1 MSSSSSSCVVL
12 TPVGS
17 HIEAQTENALR
28 ELERRG
34 YTVWRSFG
42 CSAIDF
48 ARNRLATQ
56 AMSQGFDE
64 TLWID
69 SDIVFDADDVD
80 RMRSWTMSDLQN
92 LELDASNQPG
102 TFGPNESH
110 ETPDAKPL
118 VLTGV
123 YAKKGLRELAV
134 QLFAT
139 QGETLLFGHE
149 APFRKAMYA
158 PGGML
163 LVRREAYERVGRYFL
178 LPHCTTNESFGMIP
192 YFMPSIIQEGE
203 KSIYLCED
211 FAFSRR
217 VRDAGLDIWVD
228 MRMRLYHIG
237 SYPFSW
243 EDAGTATERFR
254 SYRFV
259 LQEKPK
265 A

>member
-1 MSSSSSSCVVL
+1 MNSASSCVIL

-17 HIEAQTENALR
+17 HIEPQTENALR

-34 YTVWRSFG
+34 YAVWRSFG

-48 ARNRLATQ
+48 ARSRLATQ
-56 AMSQGFDE
+56 AISQGFEE

-80 RMRSWTMSDLQN
+80 RMRNWTISDVLKVESDVN
-92 LELDASNQPG
+92 KKPATDDAA
-102 TFGPNESH
+102 EA
-110 ETPDAKPL
+110 PDAKPL

-139 QGETLLFGHE
+139 QGETLHFGHE

-163 LVRREAYERVGRYFL
+163 LVRRQAYELIAKTSR
-178 LPHCTTNESFGMIP
+178 LPHCTTNEPFGMVP
-192 YFMPSIIQEGE
+192 FFMPMIIQEGE

-217 VRDAGLDIWVD
+217 ARDAGLDIWVD

-243 EDAGTATERFR
+243 EDAGTPTERFR

>member
-1 MSSSSSSCVVL
+1 
-12 TPVGS
+12 VGS
-17 HIEAQTENALR
+17 HIEPQTENALR

-34 YTVWRSFG
+34 YAVWRSFG

-48 ARNRLATQ
+48 ARSRLATQ
-56 AMSQGFDE
+56 AISQGFEE

-80 RMRSWTMSDLQN
+80 RMRNWTISDVLKVESDVN
-92 LELDASNQPG
+92 KKPATDAAA
-102 TFGPNESH
+102 EA
-110 ETPDAKPL
+110 PDAKPL

-139 QGETLLFGHE
+139 QGETLHFGHE

-163 LVRREAYERVGRYFL
+163 LVRRQAYELIAKTSR
-178 LPHCTTNESFGMIP
+178 LPHCTTNEPFGMVP
-192 YFMPSIIQEGE
+192 FFMPMIIQEGE

-217 VRDAGLDIWVD
+217 ARDAGLDIWVD

-243 EDAGTATERFR
+243 EDAGTPTERFR